1 MMALLATSQ
10 EIQEITEFFNGDTFN
25 SDTFNEIQSLTDN
38 SKHLGLLLHNE
49 LPCTAEWDFLEK
61 IHRAV
66 QMENGQFISLDV
78 QDFGEATLPGV
89 FLSALEDSQ
98 SERTFRINLPMILQN
113 NPKTDSPFINRAI
126 LWQRL
131 CDRILED
138 EAGKRP
144 TILVLENIDYAS
156 PKMQHDTARLIRFH
170 ITHRIP
176 RTFILTL
183 HRDRVPFLDKELR
196 DLGCVVWGL

>member
-1 MMALLATSQ
+1 MALLVAS
-10 EIQEITEFFNGDTFN
+10 QEITEFFND
-25 SDTFNEIQSLTDN
+25 DPFNEIQSLIEN
-38 SKHLGLLLHNE
+38 SKHLGLFLHGDS
-49 LPCTAEWDFLEK
+49 PCLAEWDFLEK
-61 IHRAV
+61 IHKAV
-66 QMENGQFISLDV
+66 QAENGQFISLDI

-138 EAGKRP
+138 EAGERP
-144 TILVLENIDYAS
+144 TILVLENIDDAS

-183 HRDRVPFLDKELR
+183 HRDRVPYLDKDLR
-196 DLGCVVWGL
+196 DLSEESFEL

>member
-1 MMALLATSQ
+1 MMALLVASQ
-10 EIQEITEFFNGDTFN
+10 ETTEFFNDDTF
-25 SDTFNEIQSLTDN
+25 TFSEIQSLTDN
-38 SKHLGLLLHNE
+38 SKHLGLLLHGD
-49 LPCTAEWDFLEK
+49 LPCHAEWDFLEK
-61 IHRAV
+61 IHKSV
-66 QMENGQFISLDV
+66 QAENGQFISLDI

-138 EAGKRP
+138 ESVKRP
-144 TILVLENIDYAS
+144 TVLVLENIDYAS
-156 PKMQHDTARLIRFH
+156 PKMQHDTARLIQFH
-170 ITHRIP
+170 ITHRIS

-183 HRDRVPFLDKELR
+183 HRDRLASLDQGLR
-196 DLGCVVWGL
+196 NLSEEFIDR

>member
-1 MMALLATSQ
+1 MMALLVASQ
-10 EIQEITEFFNGDTFN
+10 ETTEFFNSG
-25 SDTFNEIQSLTDN
+25 DTFNEIPSFTDN
-38 SKHLGLLLHNE
+38 SKHLGLLLHSD
-49 LPCTAEWDFLEK
+49 LPCIAEWDFLEE
-61 IHRAV
+61 IHRSV
-66 QMENGQFISLDV
+66 QVENGQFISLDV

-144 TILVLENIDYAS
+144 TVLVLENIDYAS
-156 PKMQHDTARLIRFH
+156 SKMQHDTARLIRFH

-183 HRDRVPFLDKELR
+183 HRDRIPFLDKELR
-196 DLGCVVWGL
+196 DLSEESIEV

>member
-1 MMALLATSQ
+1 MVLLVASQ
-10 EIQEITEFFNGDTFN
+10 EVTEVFDGN
-25 SDTFNEIQSLTDN
+25 TFNEIQSLTDH
-38 SKHLGLLLHNE
+38 SKHLGFLLHNDS
-49 LPCTAEWDFLEK
+49 PCHAEWDFLEK
-61 IHRAV
+61 IHESV
-66 QMENGQFISLDV
+66 QEENGQFISLDI

-89 FLSALEDSQ
+89 FLSALEDSK
-98 SERTFRINLPMILQN
+98 SERAFRINLPMILKN

-138 EAGKRP
+138 ETGQRS
-144 TILVLENIDYAS
+144 TILVLENFDYAS

-176 RTFILTL
+176 RTFVLTL
-183 HRDRVPFLDKELR
+183 HQDRVPFLDRELR
-196 DLGCVVWGL
+196 DLVEVTIEMDSLIMNT

>member
-1 MMALLATSQ
+1 MVLLAASQ
-10 EIQEITEFFNGDTFN
+10 EMTKIFDRNTFN
-25 SDTFNEIQSLTDN
+25 KIQSLTDY
-38 SKHLGLLLHNE
+38 SKHLGFLLHNE
-49 LPCTAEWDFLEK
+49 SSCHAEWDFLEK
-61 IHRAV
+61 IHESV
-66 QMENGQFISLDV
+66 QTKRGQFISLDI

-89 FLSALEDSQ
+89 FLSALEYSQ
-98 SERTFRINLPMILQN
+98 SERTFRINLPMILKN

-138 EAGKRP
+138 ETGKRS
-144 TILVLENIDYAS
+144 TILVLENFDDAS

-183 HRDRVPFLDKELR
+183 HHDRVPFLDKELR
-196 DLGCVVWGL
+196 DLAEVFVEMSS

>member
-1 MMALLATSQ
+1 MTLLAVS
-10 EIQEITEFFNGDTFN
+10 QEITEFFNGDTF
-25 SDTFNEIQSLTDN
+25 SKIQSLTNN
-38 SKHLGLLLHNE
+38 SKLLGLLLHSD
-49 LPCTAEWDFLEK
+49 LPCTAEWDFLED
-61 IHRAV
+61 IHKSIQAK
-66 QMENGQFISLDV
+66 NGQFISLDV

-138 EAGKRP
+138 EAGQRP

-156 PKMQHDTARLIRFH
+156 PKMQHDAARMIRFH
-170 ITHRIP
+170 ITHHIP

-183 HRDRVPFLDKELR
+183 HRNHIPFLDKELR
-196 DLGCVVWGL
+196 DLSEEFIEV